1 MRLYYFWRLLVLSG
15 SSGDF
20 LSQDEITTVYF
31 LLTKLTC
38 RVRRDR
44 RAQLRPL
51 HRARPAGARAAD
63 GSSDAGI
70 FSELSWWVGLAPY
83 PACRQPTTVRSDAW
97 SSLSCR
103 LLVWPGRA
111 DTCLKMRNAG

>member
-1 MRLYYFWRLLVLSG
+1 MRRPVRAQPCMCGEFAPRSAG
-15 SSGDF
+15 RPARPAPFD
-20 LSQDEITTVYF
+20 
-31 LLTKLTC
+31 KLTC
-38 RVRRDR
+38 RGRRDP

-97 SSLSCR
+97 SSLSC
-103 LLVWPGRA
+103 
-111 DTCLKMRNAG
+111 